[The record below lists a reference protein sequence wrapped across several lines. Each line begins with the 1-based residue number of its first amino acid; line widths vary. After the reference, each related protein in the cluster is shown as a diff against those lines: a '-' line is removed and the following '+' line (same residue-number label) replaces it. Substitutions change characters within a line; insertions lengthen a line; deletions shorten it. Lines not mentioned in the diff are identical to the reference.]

1 MRRAIL
7 RLYDYLSSHK
17 AAAAIALAVV
27 LALCVVS
34 ALRLKYNEDISS
46 FLPASKQ
53 TSRYTEVYDRL
64 GANNKI
70 AILFNGGTKEE
81 KLETMTSFREIWE
94 ENNPD
99 GIYPQLQDPGD
110 SDAFFDVSDF
120 ISDNFPYFLQEQDYA
135 RMDSLLKSDGYIEQ
149 RMQANKEA
157 MINPG
162 PQARFL
168 RKDPLGLFTPV
179 WQRLQTL
186 NPARRSMIEDGNIFT
201 SDGSTGVIFLDSPYG
216 SSESRKNS
224 ELVSFVNDIKA
235 KAAAHSQTVQITSTG
250 GPEVAVENAS
260 RIKKDSIMA
269 LLLAAI
275 LISIILWF
283 SYKRFSD
290 VFWILVSIAAGA
302 VFALGLIALF
312 KPAISII
319 VLGIGSTIIGIAV
332 NYPLHYIDHLKYQ
345 PDKRKALSEQVNPLL
360 VGNITTVGAFLS
372 LLLLKADAL
381 HDFGFIGAM
390 MLVGTILFVLIFLP
404 VFIPAAG
411 KPRNTIRFDFDRNI
425 NPSKGVRRVFFILF
439 LAVTVVLYIAGIK
452 VKFDADLH
460 NINYMTADQQ
470 AGFEILSTLSGESG
484 EQKTIYL
491 VAEASDRD
499 ATIAAMESLS
509 EAIPEARSLSPFV
522 PSCKTQE
529 ERLAMWRQF
538 WSDHADVASTL
549 PRAATSAGFTDW
561 AVRPFLDN
569 ISREWEIQEDSWFA
583 PLYETVGM
591 AMFLPC
597 DSRLQM
603 VAYLDVPSEKVAQ
616 REESIRA
623 ALPENCFC
631 FNDSDL
637 SSSLVSSLNSDFD
650 RIGLICGIIVFLFL
664 WLSFGSLELS
674 IMSFLPLAVGWI
686 WILGTM
692 HFCGIG
698 FNIINII
705 LATFIFGQGD
715 DYTIFITEGLMYEY
729 ATGKKILRSYKN
741 AVVLSALI
749 MFIGIGALIVARHPA
764 MRSLASVTIIGML
777 TVVLMAYY
785 LPPMVFR
792 MLTRNPSGSMRKY
805 PLTIA
810 MLLCT
815 AFVFSTFGL
824 SLCII
829 ALWAAVFFM
838 FGGNN
843 ERKRLNYHRMFWR
856 ISNMAIRAIP
866 GCRFTVRNASG
877 EDLVSPAV
885 YICNHQSHFDI
896 LAILSLHPKIVMLT
910 NDWAWKMYAPVIRK
924 ADFLPTSMAFENDC
938 ARLKALVARGYSI
951 LIFPE
956 GTRSPDCNILRFH
969 RGAFL
974 LAKELS
980 VPVLPLYIHGFGYML
995 PKHNKILH
1003 SAGLYLEVGKRF
1015 YVPDGDIASFS
1026 RSVRHSYI
1034 AEYDRIRC
1042 ERETAE
1048 YVAPYVRSRYLY
1060 KGHDAKAECRKYLR
1074 KAVYNQVDTLSGKSL
1089 EIEDAG
1095 CGVYPLLVALSHR
1108 EMEVTAFFNEEE
1120 KYLTA
1125 TRCAGIPSNLK
1136 CILKDED

>member
-1 MRRAIL
+1 MRKAIL
-7 RLYDYLSSHK
+7 GLYDYLSSHK

-27 LALCVVS
+27 LALCVIS
-34 ALRLKYNEDISS
+34 ALRLKYDEDISS
-46 FLPASKQ
+46 FLPASKE

-64 GANNKI
+64 GANDKI
-70 AILFNGGTKEE
+70 AILFEGGTKED
-81 KLETMTSFREIWE
+81 KLEAMLSFRELWK

-99 GIYPQLQDPGD
+99 GLYPQLQDPGGN
-110 SDAFFDVSDF
+110 DAFFDVSDF

-135 RMDSLLKSDGYIEQ
+135 RMDSLLKIDGYIEQ
-149 RMQANKEA
+149 RMLANKEA

-186 NPARRSMIEDGNIFT
+186 NPARGSLIEEDNIFT
-201 SDGSTGVIFLDSPYG
+201 ADGSTGVIFLDSPYG

-235 KAAAHSQTVQITSTG
+235 RTAAQSESVQITSTG

-260 RIKKDSIMA
+260 RIKKDSITA

-283 SYKRFSD
+283 SYKRFTD

-425 NPSKGVRRVFFILF
+425 NPSKGVRRAFFILF
-439 LAVTVVLYIAGIK
+439 LAITVVLYIAGRK
-452 VKFDADLH
+452 VRFDADLH
-460 NINYMTADQQ
+460 NINYMTAAQQ
-470 AGFEILSTLSGESG
+470 AGFETLSALSG
-484 EQKTIYL
+484 DDSEQKTIYL
-491 VAEASDRD
+491 VAEAPDTD
-499 ATIAAMESLS
+499 ATLAAMERLS
-509 EAIPEARSLSPFV
+509 ETIPQARSLSPFV
-522 PSCKTQE
+522 PSKETQE
-529 ERLAMWRQF
+529 KRLAMWRQF
-538 WSDHADVASTL
+538 WSEHADVVSTL
-549 PRAATSAGFTDW
+549 PRAATAAGFTDW
-561 AVRPFLDN
+561 AVRLFLDD
-569 ISREWEIQEDSWFA
+569 ISRKWEIQEADWFA
-583 PLYETVGM
+583 PLYETVGQ
-591 AMFLPC
+591 AMFLPS
-597 DSRLQM
+597 DGRLQM
-603 VAYLDVPSEKVAQ
+603 VAYLDVPSEEVTQ
-616 REESIRA
+616 REESIRT
-623 ALPENCFC
+623 ALPGNCFC
-631 FNDSDL
+631 FTDSDL
-637 SSSLVSSLNSDFD
+637 SNSLISSLNSDFD
-650 RIGLICGIIVFLFL
+650 RIGLICGLIVFLFL

-729 ATGKKILRSYKN
+729 ATGKKILKSYKN

-764 MRSLASVTIIGML
+764 MRSLASVTIIGMF

-792 MLTRNPSGSMRKY
+792 LLTRNPSGDLRKY
-805 PLTIA
+805 PLTLA
-810 MLLCT
+810 MLLST

-824 SLCII
+824 SLCLI
-829 ALWAAVFFM
+829 ALWAAVYFA
-838 FGGNN
+838 FGRNS
-843 ERKRLNYHRMFWR
+843 ERKRLNYHRMIWR
-856 ISNMAIRAIP
+856 ISNWAIRAIP
-866 GCRFTVRNASG
+866 GCRYTVKNPSG
-877 EDLVSPAV
+877 EDFSTPAI
-885 YICNHQSHFDI
+885 YICNHQSHLDT
-896 LAILSLHPKIVMLT
+896 LAILSLQPKIVVLT
-910 NDWAWKMYAPVIRK
+910 NDWAWKTYGPVIRK
-924 ADFLPTSMAFENDC
+924 ADFLPTSMAFENNS
-938 ARLKALVARGYSI
+938 ARLKELVARGYSI
-951 LIFPE
+951 LLFPE
-956 GTRSPDCNILRFH
+956 GTRSPDCHILRFH

-1003 SAGLYLEVGKRF
+1003 SAGLYLEVGKSF
-1015 YVPDGDIASFS
+1015 QVPDGNMAAFT

-1034 AEYDRIRC
+1034 AEYDRIRR

-1048 YVAPYVRSRYLY
+1048 YVAPNVRSRYLY
-1060 KGHDAKAECRKYLR
+1060 KGHDARSECRKYLR
-1074 KAVYNQVDTLSGKSL
+1074 KAVFKQIDALSGSSL
-1089 EIEDAG
+1089 EIADAG
-1095 CGVYPLLVALSHR
+1095 CGVYPLLTALSHKD
-1108 EMEVTAFFNEEE
+1108 MEVTAYINDEE

-1125 TRCAGIPSNLK
+1125 NRCAGIPSNLK
-1136 CILKDED
+1136 YILKNED

>member
-1 MRRAIL
+1 MRKAIL
-7 RLYDYLSSHK
+7 KLYDYLSSHRI
-17 AAAAIALAVV
+17 AAAIALTAV
-27 LALCVVS
+27 LALCILS
-34 ALRLKYNEDISS
+34 ALRLKYDEDISS
-46 FLPASKQ
+46 FLPSSEQ

-64 GANNKI
+64 GANNRI
-70 AILFNGGTKEE
+70 AILFDGGTKDE
-81 KLETMTSFREIWE
+81 KLEAMQAFRQLWE
-94 ENNPD
+94 END
-99 GIYPQLQDPGD
+99 SEGIYPQLQDPANND
-110 SDAFFDVSDF
+110 SFFDVSDF
-120 ISDNFPYFLQEQDYA
+120 ISDNFPYFLQESDYA
-135 RMDSLLKSDGYIEQ
+135 RMDSLLKIEGYLAKKMLEN
-149 RMQANKEA
+149 REA

-168 RKDPLGLFTPV
+168 RKDPLGLYAPV
-179 WQRLQTL
+179 WQRLQEL
-186 NPARRSMIEDGNIFT
+186 NPARGSLIEEDNIFT
-201 SDGSTGVIFLDSPYG
+201 SDGATGVIFLDSPYG
-216 SSESRKNS
+216 SSESRLNA

-235 KAAAHSQTVQITSTG
+235 KAAANFESVQITSTG

-260 RIKKDSIMA
+260 RIKKDSITA

-283 SYKRFSD
+283 SYKRVAD

-302 VFALGLIALF
+302 LFALGLIALF

-372 LLLLKADAL
+372 LMLLKADAL

-411 KPRNTIRFDFDRNI
+411 KPRNTIRFDFDHYI
-425 NPSKGVRRVFFILF
+425 NPSKTARKVFFILF
-439 LAVTVVLYIAGIK
+439 LAITVILYIAGRK
-452 VKFDADLH
+452 VRFDADLH
-460 NINYMTADQQ
+460 NINYMTAAQQ
-470 AGFEILSTLSGESG
+470 AGFETLSSLSG
-484 EQKTIYL
+484 DNGDQKTIYL
-491 VAEASDRD
+491 VAESTDAD
-499 ATIAAMESLS
+499 ATLAAMESLS
-509 EAIPEARSLSPFV
+509 QAVPQARSLSPFV
-522 PSCKTQE
+522 PSEETQAK
-529 ERLAMWRQF
+529 RLAMWRQF
-538 WSDHADVASTL
+538 WEEHDDIASAL
-549 PRAATSAGFTDW
+549 PGAAAAAGFTDW
-561 AVRPFLDN
+561 AVRPFLDD
-569 ISREWEIQEDSWFA
+569 ISREWETHNVDWFA
-583 PLYETVGM
+583 PLCETVGQ
-591 AMFLPC
+591 AMFLPS
-597 DSRLQM
+597 DGRLQM
-603 VAYLDVPSEKVAQ
+603 VAYLDVPAERVSQ
-616 REESIRA
+616 REEEIRRS
-623 ALPENCFC
+623 LPDNCFC

-637 SSSLVSSLNSDFD
+637 NNSLISSLNSDFD
-650 RIGLICGIIVFLFL
+650 RIGLICGLIVFLFL

-764 MRSLASVTIIGML
+764 MRSLASVTIIGMF

-792 MLTRNPSGSMRKY
+792 LLTRNPSGSTRKY
-805 PLTIA
+805 PLTIS
-810 MLLCT
+810 MLVCT
-815 AFVFSTFGL
+815 AFVYSTFG
-824 SLCII
+824 I
-829 ALWAAVFFM
+829 ALCLVAVWAAVYFAL
-838 FGGNN
+838 GRNTG
-843 ERKRLNYHRMFWR
+843 RKQLNYHRLVWR
-856 ISNMAIRAIP
+856 VSSTAIRAIP
-866 GCRFTVRNASG
+866 GCRFTVRNPHG
-877 EDLVSPAV
+877 EDFSHPAV
-885 YICNHQSHFDI
+885 YICNHQSHLDT
-896 LAILSLHPKIVMLT
+896 LAALSLHPKIVVLT
-910 NDWAWKMYAPVIRK
+910 NDWAWKMYGPVIRK
-924 ADFLPTSMAFENDC
+924 ADFLPTSMAFENNS
-938 ARLKALVARGYSI
+938 ARLKELVAQGYSV
-951 LIFPE
+951 LLFPE
-956 GTRSPDCNILRFH
+956 GTRSPDCHILRFH
-969 RGAFL
+969 RGAFQ

-995 PKHNKILH
+995 PKHNKLLH
-1003 SAGLYLEVGKRF
+1003 SAGLYLEVGKMTN
-1015 YVPDGDIASFS
+1015 VPDEDIAAFT
-1026 RSVRHSYI
+1026 RSMRHSFM

-1060 KGHDAKAECRKYLR
+1060 KGHDAKEECRKILR
-1074 KAVYNQVDTLSGKSL
+1074 KAVFKQVDALSGDSL
-1089 EIEDAG
+1089 EIADGG
-1095 CGVYPLLVALSHR
+1095 CGVYPLLAALSHND
-1108 EMEVTAFFNEEE
+1108 MEVTAYISDEE

-1125 TRCAGIPSNLK
+1125 IRCAGIPSNLK
-1136 CILKDED
+1136 YILRNED